1 MLGQMY
7 LGSKN
12 TGTQDEKGTFSLEDP
27 ARSPLI
33 TKKETDSFYTS
44 SKGDKKCVSFSSKG
58 ALSTTQGG

>member
-33 TKKETDSFYTS
+33 VKRRQGSERFAK
-44 SKGDKKCVSFSSKG
+44 KG
-58 ALSTTQGG
+58 AATSKILSAPTELN

>member
-1 MLGQMY
+1 MLGQIY

-33 TKKETDSFYTS
+33 ADFGNKIRGEKVSKLKKY
-44 SKGDKKCVSFSSKG
+44 
-58 ALSTTQGG
+58 LY